1 MGGGG
6 CGVGKMIKEIR
17 GLLWKVF
24 RLVLWKYLKPILG
37 KVAFFGVIAVAAAAL
52 IILFSRGC

>member
-1 MGGGG
+1 MR
-6 CGVGKMIKEIR
+6 KIIKEIL